1 MIVQESISLPFF
13 TVKSLC
19 SPFYMYNRVVIGKEI
34 VRENQNAQK
43 SEEESSEFYFESDT
57 IVYYQGCA
65 LEELGGPDGQLLHSD
80 N

>member
-1 MIVQESISLPFF
+1 
-13 TVKSLC
+13 
-19 SPFYMYNRVVIGKEI
+19 MYNRVVIGKVI

-43 SEEESSEFYFESDT
+43 SEEERGESYFESDT

-65 LEELGGPDGQLLHSD
+65 LEGLGGPDGQLLHSD